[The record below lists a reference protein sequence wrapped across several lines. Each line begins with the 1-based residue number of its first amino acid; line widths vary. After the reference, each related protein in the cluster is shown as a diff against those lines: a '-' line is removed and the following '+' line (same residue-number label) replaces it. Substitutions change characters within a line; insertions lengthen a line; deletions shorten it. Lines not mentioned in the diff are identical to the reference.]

1 MSHMKRSDRRWVAR
15 GARALVARSAAIAA
29 VAATCATL
37 AGPAGVHAKPAS
49 APVFQ
54 PEQVRRALAQH
65 VFKTLDGESLTLAS
79 LQGQVVVLNFWASW
93 CAPCRKELPALD
105 ALQTSIAGQGGRIV
119 AISIDNDLQNVTRF
133 RKTHAL
139 KLPIVHDGPDGLV
152 HELDLQYIPFTLVLD
167 REGAVALVSTGTDDH
182 AVAQIGA
189 MTRQLLAKTPYVART
204 PE

>member
-1 MSHMKRSDRRWVAR
+1 MMEPGLNLRVASETRRVL
-15 GARALVARSAAIAA
+15 G
-29 VAATCATL
+29 
-37 AGPAGVHAKPAS
+37 
-49 APVFQ
+49 
-54 PEQVRRALAQH
+54 QH

-105 ALQTSIAGQGGRIV
+105 ALQASIAGQGGRVV
-119 AISIDNDLQNVTRF
+119 AISIDNDLPNVTRF

-139 KLPIVHDGPDGLV
+139 KLPIVHDGPDGLAR
-152 HELDLQYIPFTLVLD
+152 ELDLQYIPFTLVLD
-167 REGAVALVSTGTDDH
+167 REGAVALVSTGTDDR

-189 MTRQLLAKTPYVART
+189 VTRQLLAKTPYVART

>member
-1 MSHMKRSDRRWVAR
+1 MSHMERSNMGCVAR
-15 GARALVARSAAIAA
+15 GARALVARSAAIAT
-29 VAATCATL
+29 VAMAWATL
-37 AGPAGVHAKPAS
+37 AGPARAHVRPVS
-49 APVFQ
+49 APVIQ
-54 PEQVRRALAQH
+54 PEQIRRALGQH

-105 ALQTSIAGQGGRIV
+105 ALQASIAGQGGRVV

-139 KLPIVHDGPDGLV
+139 KLPIVHDGPDGLAR
-152 HELDLQYIPFTLVLD
+152 ELDLQYIPFTLVLD
-167 REGAVALVSTGTDDH
+167 REGAVAVVSTGTDDR
-182 AVAQIGA
+182 AMAQIGA
-189 MTRQLLAKTPYVART
+189 VTRQLLAKTPYVART